1 MRVLWMFAVLVSF
14 AIVGPVTKVAAGNP
28 ETEPILNNLFAE
40 LKLAKSER
48 AALQIEQRIWQTWY
62 KSGDDDIDRLMRQG
76 RIALGERAMREAL
89 DVANEVVKRKP
100 NYSEG
105 WNFRAT
111 ALFVAGRLDASLEDV
126 VKVLKLEP
134 RHFGALSGT
143 ALIMLRK
150 GDGAAA
156 LTAINKALEIHPHL
170 RGASEIIRQAGGTV
184 KKDPI

>member
-1 MRVLWMFAVLVSF
+1 MRYSWVF
-14 AIVGPVTKVAAGNP
+14 AILIVLKVTSPGVNALAGNP
-28 ETEPILNNLFAE
+28 ETEPLLNNLFAE

-48 AALQIEQRIWQTWY
+48 AALDIEQRIWQAWY
-62 KSGDDDIDRLMRQG
+62 KSGDEDIDHLMRQG

-89 DVANEVVKRKP
+89 DVADEVVKRKP
-100 NYSEG
+100 DYSEG

-111 ALFVAGRLDASLEDV
+111 ALFIAGRLDASLEDV

-150 GDGAAA
+150 GDSSAA
-156 LTAINKALEIHPHL
+156 LAAIKKALEIHPHL
-170 RGASEIIRQAGGTV
+170 RGASEIIRQAGGKV
-184 KKDPI
+184 EKDPI